1 MDALDIYADMDVSG
15 DFLDTQE
22 LFDIKN
28 DFDIF
33 ACNEEYNSQS
43 DLEKNPC
50 QLPPLD
56 LGEPQPQELGE
67 IQPQELG
74 KIKQNP
80 LKRRRR
86 GGRKLRNFRAR
97 QTNNDL
103 KIIRLTHG
111 LAYSFGMVHS
121 FSPTAQ
127 NRRKIAEGIRQVM
140 VCNET
145 RMPGFGPDSLAA
157 AALQMQ
163 AICNEILQLRDVARY
178 ISPS

>member
-15 DFLDTQE
+15 DFLNTEDFE
-22 LFDIKN
+22 IKN

-43 DLEKNPC
+43 DLEKNPN
-50 QLPPLD
+50 QLPPQELD
-56 LGEPQPQELGE
+56 EPQPQELGE
-67 IQPQELG
+67 LQPQEIS
-74 KIKQNP
+74 KVKQNP

-103 KIIRLTHG
+103 KIIRITHG

-178 ISPS
+178 INPL